1 MTRKLTAFAAAAA
14 ILAGLG
20 TATPLL
26 AAETA
31 PSPPSAP
38 APGPGMMGGHD
49 GMGMRGMMGPMSP
62 DHMTQM
68 TRMMDECSR
77 MMQSATN
84 TPAAPAPNK

>member
-1 MTRKLTAFAAAAA
+1 MIRKLTTLAAAAA

-20 TATPLL
+20 AATPLL

-31 PSPPSAP
+31 PSSPSAP
-38 APGPGMMGGHD
+38 APGTGMMGGHD
-49 GMGMRGMMGPMSP
+49 GMHMNAMMGPMSP
-62 DHMTQM
+62 EHIKQM

-84 TPAAPAPNK
+84 TPAASTPGK